1 MATSPTDIKERLRKE
16 RTKQAVTQA
25 MQSQWDAAVETN
37 RSILQEFPDDVE
49 AYNRLGKAL
58 MELGRNKEA
67 VDAFKKALQY
77 APHNAIAL
85 KNLDR
90 LSQIGERAKR
100 VPVKATA
107 APQTFIEES
116 GKAGRTS
123 LVNLAPPKVL
133 LKLSPGDV
141 VELKLEGI
149 VLKVTDAAGGYIG
162 QVEPKLSSRLAKLIK
177 GGNRYEASV
186 TSVGKSTLGIIIRE
200 KYQHPSQA
208 GIVSFPTK
216 GGTERAALPSAV
228 AGYEAAEGEE
238 EAEVEEAEKA
248 EVKDWSNDDTEPGDD
263 EAFSPVLHRIIDAG
277 GEAGGE
283 EEEGERE
290 REEF

>member
-1 MATSPTDIKERLRKE
+1 MATSPIDIKERLRKE

-37 RSILQEFPDDVE
+37 RSILQDFPDDVE

-67 VDAFKKALQY
+67 ADAFKKALQH
-77 APHNAIAL
+77 APHNAIAR

-107 APQTFIEES
+107 APQTFIQES

-141 VELKLEGI
+141 MELELEGI
-149 VLKVTDAAGGYIG
+149 VLRVTDAAGGYIG
-162 QVEPKLSSRLAKLIK
+162 QVQPKLSSRLAKLIK

-186 TSVGKSTLGIIIRE
+186 TSVGKAELGIIIRE
-200 KYQHPSQA
+200 KYQHPSQT
-208 GIVSFPTK
+208 GIVSFPTQ
-216 GGTERAALPSAV
+216 GSSERAAVPSVA
-228 AGYEAAEGEE
+228 AGYEAVEGEE
-238 EAEVEEAEKA
+238 EADVEEAEKT

-263 EAFSPVLHRIIDAG
+263 EAFSPVLHRIIDAR
-277 GEAGGE
+277 GEAAGE
-283 EEEGERE
+283 EEET

>member
-1 MATSPTDIKERLRKE
+1 MATFPTDIKERLRKE
-16 RTKQAVTQA
+16 RTRQAVTQA
-25 MQSQWDAAVETN
+25 LQSQWDAAVETN

-49 AYNRLGKAL
+49 TYNRLGKAL

-67 VDAFKKALQY
+67 VEAFKKALQHS
-77 APHNAIAL
+77 PHNAIAR

-90 LSQIGERAKR
+90 LSQIGERAKK
-100 VPVKATA
+100 VPVKGTA
-107 APQTFIEES
+107 APQTFIQES

-123 LVNLAPPKVL
+123 LLNLAPPKML

-149 VLKVTDAAGGYIG
+149 ALKVTDAAGGYIG

-186 TSVGKSTLGIIIRE
+186 ASVGKAELGIIIRE

-216 GGTERAALPSAV
+216 GTVERVAIPSAV
-228 AGYEAAEGEE
+228 AAYEAADGEE
-238 EAEVEEAEKA
+238 EVEVEEAEKT

-263 EAFSPVLHRIIDAG
+263 EAFSPMLHRIIDAG

-283 EEEGERE
+283 EEEEE